1 MVSVRHLG
9 KNTILYAIGTFLR
22 YSVALILIP
31 IYTSALNASEY
42 GALETLT
49 VIVQTLLILVNF
61 GLSNSLLRYYI
72 ECEDEAE
79 ALTMV
84 RTSALIVLVFSFS
97 LLCLFVPFAS
107 QISISLLKD
116 ETYANLVILAYLW
129 AVGSSLNEQLFAYYR
144 ARQDAKTYVIFSLGL
159 FLVLVTLNISLV
171 LLFQLRVFGVLLGNL
186 LAVWGLNSWFF
197 VRFYRHSFEVSRHW
211 ALTLLGFGF
220 PLIFSRFGWL
230 LLNSADR
237 YFLAYYHDLSEVGMY
252 GLGYKAG
259 LLVQIAVIVP
269 FQLAWGPFVFERFS
283 TELEKAIADFSKVFT
298 YLLLGFSFTAMA
310 ILMYSKEIISLLGS
324 NKFEQAIQVVPYIL
338 VAYLFNGIYYWAG
351 NLFHLK
357 KRTTLLSVIVF
368 GMAILNLLLNWI
380 FVPIAGWEAAAVVTV
395 ITIGSTGLI
404 TLFVSKSFYPVPLQL
419 PRIAKII
426 LATIVI
432 IGFYT
437 LFPVAN
443 DITSWFMRGMIL
455 LSYPF
460 LLLAIGFFTKSEIAF
475 LGLLPNIL
483 RQKAI
488 STFTKT

>member
-1 MVSVRHLG
+1 
-9 KNTILYAIGTFLR
+9 
-22 YSVALILIP
+22 
-31 IYTSALNASEY
+31 
-42 GALETLT
+42 
-49 VIVQTLLILVNF
+49 
-61 GLSNSLLRYYI
+61 
-72 ECEDEAE
+72 
-79 ALTMV
+79 
-84 RTSALIVLVFSFS
+84 
-97 LLCLFVPFAS
+97 
-107 QISISLLKD
+107 
-116 ETYANLVILAYLW
+116 
-129 AVGSSLNEQLFAYYR
+129 
-144 ARQDAKTYVIFSLGL
+144 
-159 FLVLVTLNISLV
+159 
-171 LLFQLRVFGVLLGNL
+171 
-186 LAVWGLNSWFF
+186 
-197 VRFYRHSFEVSRHW
+197 
-211 ALTLLGFGF
+211 
-220 PLIFSRFGWL
+220 
-230 LLNSADR
+230 
-237 YFLAYYHDLSEVGMY
+237 
-252 GLGYKAG
+252 
-259 LLVQIAVIVP
+259 
-269 FQLAWGPFVFERFS
+269 
-283 TELEKAIADFSKVFT
+283 
-298 YLLLGFSFTAMA
+298 
-310 ILMYSKEIISLLGS
+310 MYSKEIISLLGS